1 MKILIC
7 AAKYRISAMTN
18 NMIETTPNICP
29 ARENA
34 FLRVVKFCP
43 EHCGAEL
50 EKDSNMCPVC
60 GYDRALAKNLRLEYA
75 EKTLDVLEKYGA
87 ADKPRQSASSVVGF
101 ILGLASF
108 FCGCNIILAIMA
120 IAFSCES
127 GQNLTTPVV
136 SADGTHIAVLFQFRA
151 AMLALKHIY
160 IPLFSLFAKAPLF
173 FDAGL
178 SVRYFLRFTYLVW
191 SSLVGFV
198 GAGSAE
204 KIRL

>member
-1 MKILIC
+1 MFQC
-7 AAKYRISAMTN
+7 
-18 NMIETTPNICP
+18 
-29 ARENA
+29 
-34 FLRVVKFCP
+34 

-87 ADKPRQSASSVVGF
+87 ADKPRQSAASVVGF

-127 GQNLTTPVV
+127 GQNLTTRKNAFSRAGQILGVISILLFV
-136 SADGTHIAVLFQFRA
+136 IALILYFAAHINIFN
-151 AMLALKHIY
+151 Y
-160 IPLFSLFAKAPLF
+160 
-173 FDAGL
+173 
-178 SVRYFLRFTYLVW
+178 VR
-191 SSLVGFV
+191 
-198 GAGSAE
+198 
-204 KIRL
+204 

>member
-1 MKILIC
+1 MFQC
-7 AAKYRISAMTN
+7 
-18 NMIETTPNICP
+18 
-29 ARENA
+29 
-34 FLRVVKFCP
+34 

-87 ADKPRQSASSVVGF
+87 ADKPRQSTSSVVGF

-127 GQNLTTPVV
+127 GQNLTTRKNAFSRAGQILGVISIILFV
-136 SADGTHIAVLFQFRA
+136 IALILYFAAHID
-151 AMLALKHIY
+151 IY
-160 IPLFSLFAKAPLF
+160 N
-173 FDAGL
+173 
-178 SVRYFLRFTYLVW
+178 Y
-191 SSLVGFV
+191 
-198 GAGSAE
+198 
-204 KIRL
+204 IRL

>member
-1 MKILIC
+1 MFQC
-7 AAKYRISAMTN
+7 
-18 NMIETTPNICP
+18 
-29 ARENA
+29 
-34 FLRVVKFCP
+34 

-87 ADKPRQSASSVVGF
+87 ASVVGF

-127 GQNLTTPVV
+127 GQNLTTRKNAFSRAGQILGVISIILFV
-136 SADGTHIAVLFQFRA
+136 IALILYYAAHINIFN
-151 AMLALKHIY
+151 Y
-160 IPLFSLFAKAPLF
+160 
-173 FDAGL
+173 
-178 SVRYFLRFTYLVW
+178 VRL
-191 SSLVGFV
+191 
-198 GAGSAE
+198 
-204 KIRL
+204 

>member
-1 MKILIC
+1 MFQC
-7 AAKYRISAMTN
+7 
-18 NMIETTPNICP
+18 
-29 ARENA
+29 
-34 FLRVVKFCP
+34 

-87 ADKPRQSASSVVGF
+87 ASVVGF

-127 GQNLTTPVV
+127 GQNLTTRKNAFSRAGQILGVISILLFV
-136 SADGTHIAVLFQFRA
+136 IALILYFAAHINIFN
-151 AMLALKHIY
+151 Y
-160 IPLFSLFAKAPLF
+160 
-173 FDAGL
+173 
-178 SVRYFLRFTYLVW
+178 VRL
-191 SSLVGFV
+191 
-198 GAGSAE
+198 
-204 KIRL
+204 